1 MSRAR
6 ILADYVAT
14 GVTAAEF
21 DVLDGLTST
30 TAELNRLDGITS
42 AAVGLT
48 DSQTLT
54 NKTLTSPVV
63 NTPSLPTFVGMIA
76 SFGMASAPTGWIIC
90 DGAAVSRT
98 VTYDALFAVI
108 GTTWGTGNGSS
119 TFNLPDLR
127 GAFLRGTGS
136 HGKSNMA
143 DGNDFA
149 GAAVGAFEDDQLQ
162 RHAHYVNKGDTTTQ
176 VGYPPAAGS
185 GYAGV
190 EIDEDDFSG
199 ARFMARVFNAYD
211 FGTPRTGDETRPFNA
226 SINYC
231 IKY

>member
-1 MSRAR
+1 MTKAR
-6 ILADYVAT
+6 ILADNVAGGT
-14 GVTAAEF
+14 TAAEF
-21 DVLDGLTST
+21 DYLDGLTS
-30 TAELNRLDGITS
+30 
-42 AAVGLT
+42 AAVGINDT
-48 DSQTLT
+48 QTLT

-136 HGKSNMA
+136 HGTSNMA

-149 GAAVGAFEDDQLQ
+149 GAAVGAFENDQSQDHKHDLNSQ
-162 RHAHYVNKGDTTTQ
+162 GKGAGWTSLGANANYREIQYVRNH
-176 VGYPPAAGS
+176 
-185 GYAGV
+185 
-190 EIDEDDFSG
+190 DFS
-199 ARFMARVFNAYD
+199 VWFNVGNPNENNNQ
-211 FGTPRTGDETRPFNA
+211 GTPRVGDETRPFNA
-226 SINYC
+226 SVNYC
-231 IKY
+231 IKF